1 MNGFGM
7 KESSRTTETMLS
19 RFAVCINWNHPLM
32 GFFESSA
39 SRLGLD
45 TARESPWF
53 PSRRRMHKLIWAYSL
68 VWKRRIRLLR
78 LEPTS
83 HSSLLIASRLSSS
96 IHPSIHDTILLNR
109 NQNSQVG
116 RTNSACY

>member
-1 MNGFGM
+1 MNGFGI

-32 GFFESSA
+32 GFVESSA

-45 TARESPWF
+45 TARESLWF
-53 PSRRRMHKLIWAYSL
+53 PSRRRTNSFGLTLWFG
-68 VWKRRIRLLR
+68 KRRIRLLR

-96 IHPSIHDTILLNR
+96 IQPSLDDTILRHR
-109 NQNSQVG
+109 NQHSQIG
-116 RTNSACY
+116 RTKSA

>member
-1 MNGFGM
+1 MNGLGI

-19 RFAVCINWNHPLM
+19 RFAVCINWNHPL
-32 GFFESSA
+32 SSA

-45 TARESPWF
+45 SAGESLWF

-96 IHPSIHDTILLNR
+96 IQPSLDDTILRHR
-109 NQNSQVG
+109 NQHSQIG
-116 RTNSACY
+116 RTKSA